1 MLRHDL
7 ENSTDFCQAV
17 VPISGIFNFQAAMEL
32 TRP

>member
-17 VPISGIFNFQAAMEL
+17 ASISGILNFQAAMEL